1 VVGLP
6 SGPNPTA
13 HFAGVGEEIDFSMPK
28 HALPSKSFTR
38 RAVATAAIAGAAIAV
53 PVLMA
58 GSASADSVNWTAIA
72 NCESSGNWAA
82 DTGNG
87 FYGGLQFTESTW
99 LAYGGGSYAQ
109 YPYDASES
117 DQIAVAEN
125 VLAGQ
130 GIGAWPVCGAYAGSG
145 TSYSGTNTSG
155 SSSDSSSDSSSS
167 SDNSSASSSSSDNSS
182 SSSSDNSDN
191 SSSTPSSSDTSSS
204 SSSTGG
210 SYTVQSGDTLS
221 TIAAKEGV
229 SSWETL
235 YSDNQSTIGSNPN
248 LIYPGQVLNLG

>member
-1 VVGLP
+1 
-6 SGPNPTA
+6 
-13 HFAGVGEEIDFSMPK
+13 MPK

-53 PVLMA
+53 PVMMA

-99 LAYGGGSYAQ
+99 LAYGGGSYAE

-117 DQIAVAEN
+117 DQIAVAES

-130 GIGAWPVCGAYAGSG
+130 GIGAWPVCGAYADSG
-145 TSYSGTNTSG
+145 TSYSGSNTSG
-155 SSSDSSSDSSSS
+155 SSSSSSSSDASNTSSSSNDSSSS
-167 SDNSSASSSSSDNSS
+167 SSNSSDNSS
-182 SSSSDNSDN
+182 SSGSTSSNDT
-191 SSSTPSSSDTSSS
+191 SSTSSS
-204 SSSTGG
+204 SSSSGG

-229 SSWETL
+229 SSWKTL
-235 YSDNQSTIGSNPN
+235 YTDNESTIGSNPN
-248 LIYPGQVLNLG
+248 LIYPGQVLTLG

>member
-1 VVGLP
+1 
-6 SGPNPTA
+6 
-13 HFAGVGEEIDFSMPK
+13 MPK
-28 HALPSKSFTR
+28 HALPSLSFTR

-53 PVLMA
+53 PVMMA
-58 GSASADSVNWTAIA
+58 GSASASSVNWTAIA
-72 NCESSGNWAA
+72 NCESSGNWGD

-99 LAYGGGSYAQ
+99 LAYGGGSYAE
-109 YPYDASES
+109 YAYEASEA

-130 GIGAWPVCGAYAGSG
+130 GIGAWPVCGAYADSG

-155 SSSDSSSDSSSS
+155 SSSSSSS
-167 SDNSSASSSSSDNSS
+167 SDTSTTSSSSSNDGSSSSSNSSDNSS
-182 SSSSDNSDN
+182 SSSSNSSDN
-191 SSSTPSSSDTSSS
+191 SSSSSSGSAS
-204 SSSTGG
+204 G

-221 TIAAKEGV
+221 AIAAKEGV
-229 SSWETL
+229 NWHTL
-235 YSDNQSTIGSNPN
+235 YTDNESTIGSNPN

>member
-1 VVGLP
+1 
-6 SGPNPTA
+6 
-13 HFAGVGEEIDFSMPK
+13 MPK

-53 PVLMA
+53 PVMMA

-72 NCESSGNWAA
+72 NCESSGNWA
-82 DTGNG
+82 DNTGNG

-130 GIGAWPVCGAYAGSG
+130 GIGAWPVCGAYADSG
-145 TSYSGTNTSG
+145 TSYSGSNTDG
-155 SSSDSSSDSSSS
+155 
-167 SDNSSASSSSSDNSS
+167 SS
-182 SSSSDNSDN
+182 SSSSDSSTTSSSSNDSSSSSSSSSDDSSDN
-191 SSSTPSSSDTSSS
+191 SSDTSSTPATTSSDDS
-204 SSSTGG
+204 SSASSTSSSASG

-221 TIAAKEGV
+221 TIAAKEGI
-229 SSWETL
+229 SSWQTL
-235 YSDNQSTIGSNPN
+235 YTDNESTVGSNPN

>member
-1 VVGLP
+1 
-6 SGPNPTA
+6 
-13 HFAGVGEEIDFSMPK
+13 MPK

-53 PVLMA
+53 PVMMA

-72 NCESSGNWAA
+72 NCESSGNWA
-82 DTGNG
+82 DNTGNG

-130 GIGAWPVCGAYAGSG
+130 GIGAWPVCGANADSG
-145 TSYSGTNTSG
+145 TSYSGTNTDG
-155 SSSDSSSDSSSS
+155 SSSDSSNTSSSSNDSSSSSSSS
-167 SDNSSASSSSSDNSS
+167 SDNSSTPASTSSDNSS
-182 SSSSDNSDN
+182 S
-191 SSSTPSSSDTSSS
+191 TSSS
-204 SSSTGG
+204 SSSG

-229 SSWETL
+229 SGWQTL
-235 YSDNQSTIGSNPN
+235 YTDNESTIGSNPN